1 MFATP
6 AQVLKQR
13 DGALAETPFPLL
25 LHALAVEERTCT
37 LELKVR
43 QREKRITFEDGAP
56 VACVSN
62 LLHETL
68 GKFLVEKGKLS
79 EADYQKALAESVRTD
94 VPMEGLVVQKGLIS
108 PFDLYKQMQAN
119 MAMSLLDCFRWTDAR
134 FRLIAD
140 IEPPDTSVR
149 MNTAQLILTG
159 VANVMPFDEVA
170 THFTFTDDRRFAQ
183 VPGVEGP
190 KLSSKDARLFQ
201 ALRFRPTFP
210 ELMERSGLDT
220 DSTLRRLYAFCLLGL
235 ADFVEEVDARPQPVR
250 PVPVQ
255 ASSGALGPALTPP
268 PGMGVPTVDVATA
281 IAQAEP
287 KGVPFSDEDE
297 AVKNALLSA
306 FMSHRSQDPYDLL
319 AVPEDVQPVALRKA
333 FLGLADKYS
342 PLRFQTADLRE
353 KAEALLAAYA
363 RAYGA
368 LSEVEQA
375 ALWRK
380 RRAAARE
387 KKLGPTGRPTTAEQ
401 FRIRTDLLDARTQYD
416 EAHKRLKAQN
426 YAGAFEYFEYACD
439 IDPKPIY
446 KAYRA
451 WARYLMKPESHG
463 KLVLQELAEVTKQE
477 PGCEEA
483 WFFTGEVSRGEG
495 QWTQAEDAY
504 RKAFKLNPKN
514 RQYVDLIQ
522 ETMKRVKR

>member
-1 MFATP
+1 MFSTP
-6 AQVLKQR
+6 AQVLRQR
-13 DGALAETPFPLL
+13 EGALAETPFPLL
-25 LHALAVEERTCT
+25 LHALAIEERTCT

-56 VACVSN
+56 VACSSN

-79 EADYQKALAESVRTD
+79 EADYQKSLAESVSTE
-94 VPMEGLVVQKGLIS
+94 VPIGALLVQKGLIS

-119 MAMSLLDCFRWTDAR
+119 MAMKLLDCFRWTDAR

-140 IEPPDTSVR
+140 IDPPDTSVR

-159 VANVMPFDEVA
+159 IATMMPFDEVA
-170 THFTFTDDRRFAQ
+170 THFTFTDDRHFAQ

-190 KLSSKDARLFQ
+190 RLSSKDARLFQ
-201 ALRFRPTFP
+201 ALRFRPTFS
-210 ELMERSGLDT
+210 ELQQRSGLDT

-235 ADFVEEVDARPQPVR
+235 TDFAEEVDKRPAPAPSAVAAA
-250 PVPVQ
+250 PMPMP
-255 ASSGALGPALTPP
+255 GPALTPM
-268 PGMGVPTVDVATA
+268 PGTIETVDPASLVPAAAT
-281 IAQAEP
+281 
-287 KGVPFSDEDE
+287 GVPFSDEDE

-306 FMSHRSQDPYDLL
+306 FMSHRSQDPFDLL
-319 AVPEDVQPVALRKA
+319 GVPEDVQPVALRKA
-333 FLGLADKYS
+333 FLALSDKFS
-342 PLRFQTADLRE
+342 PLRFQTADLKE
-353 KAEALLAAYA
+353 KAEALLVGYA

-368 LSEVEQA
+368 LSETEQA

-387 KKLGPTGRPTTAEQ
+387 KKVGTGRPSTAEQ
-401 FRIRTDLLDARTQYD
+401 FRIRTDLLDASTQYD
-416 EAHKRLKAQN
+416 EARKRLKAEN

-439 IDPKPIY
+439 IDPKPVY
-446 KAYRA
+446 RAYRA

-463 KLVLQELAEVTKQE
+463 KLALQELLEVAKQE

-483 WFFTGEVSRGEG
+483 WYFTGEVSRGEA
-495 QWTQAEDAY
+495 QWAQAEDAY

-522 ETMKRVKR
+522 DTMKRVKR

>member
-1 MFATP
+1 MFP
-6 AQVLKQR
+6 APAHVLRQR
-13 DGALAETPFPLL
+13 EGTLTEVPLPLL
-25 LHALAVEERTCT
+25 LHALDVEERTCT
-37 LELKVR
+37 LELRVR

-56 VACVSN
+56 VGCVSN

-79 EADYQKALAESVRTD
+79 EADYQKALSESIQTGQ
-94 VPMEGLVVQKGLIS
+94 ELGTLLVQKGLIS
-108 PFDLYKQMQAN
+108 PIDLYKQLQAN
-119 MAMSLLDCFRWTDAR
+119 LGLSLLDCFRWTDAR
-134 FRLIAD
+134 YKLIAD
-140 IEPPDTSVR
+140 VEPPSTSVR
-149 MNTAQLILTG
+149 TNTAQLILTG
-159 VANVMPFDEVA
+159 VASVMPFDAVA

-201 ALRFRPTFP
+201 ALRSRPTFP

-235 ADFVEEVDARPQPVR
+235 VDFAEEVDSRPQLAR
-250 PVPVQ
+250 AVPVQ
-255 ASSGALGPALTPP
+255 APSAALGPALTPP

-319 AVPEDVQPVALRKA
+319 AVPEDVQPLALRKA

-387 KKLGPTGRPTTAEQ
+387 KKLAPTGRPSTAEQ

-416 EAHKRLKAQN
+416 EAHKRLKAEN

-439 IDPKPIY
+439 IDPKPVY

-522 ETMKRVKR
+522 ETMKRMKR

>member
-13 DGALAETPFPLL
+13 EGMLAETPFPLL
-25 LHALAVEERTCT
+25 LHALAIEERTCT

-79 EADYQKALAESVRTD
+79 EADYQKTLSESVQTE
-94 VPMEGLVVQKGLIS
+94 VPMGALLVQRGLIS

-119 MAMSLLDCFRWTDAR
+119 LAQKVLDCFRWTDAR

-140 IEPPDTSVR
+140 IEAPDTSVR

-170 THFTFTDDRRFAQ
+170 THFTFTDERRFAQ
-183 VPGVEGP
+183 MPGVEGP

-201 ALRFRPTFP
+201 VLRFRPSFT
-210 ELMERSGLDT
+210 EMQERSGLDT
-220 DSTLRRLYAFCLLGL
+220 DAVLRRLYAFCILGL
-235 ADFVEEVDARPQPVR
+235 ADFVEEVDARPQPA
-250 PVPVQ
+250 PVAAPE
-255 ASSGALGPALTPP
+255 
-268 PGMGVPTVDVATA
+268 PGVVLEAAEMVP
-281 IAQAEP
+281 AEP
-287 KGVPFSDEDE
+287 TGVPFSDEDE
-297 AVKNALLSA
+297 AVRNALLSA
-306 FMSHRSQDPYDLL
+306 FMSHRSQDPFDLL
-319 AVPEDVQPVALRKA
+319 GVSEDVQAVALRKA

-342 PLRFQTADLRE
+342 PLRFKTPELKE

-368 LSEVEQA
+368 LTEADLA

-380 RRAAARE
+380 RRQAARE
-387 KKLGPTGRPTTAEQ
+387 KKRGTGRPSTAEQ
-401 FRIRTDLLDARTQYD
+401 FRIRTELLDAKSQFD
-416 EAHKRLKAQN
+416 EGKSRLKAEN
-426 YAGAFEYFEYACD
+426 FEGAFEYFEYACD
-439 IDPKPIY
+439 IEPKALY
-446 KAYRA
+446 RAYRA

-463 KLVLQELAEVTKQE
+463 KLALQELLDVVKQDA
-477 PGCEEA
+477 GSEEG
-483 WFFTGEVSRGEG
+483 WYFLGEVSRGEG
-495 QWTQAEDAY
+495 QWAQAEDAY

-514 RQYVDLIQ
+514 RRYVELIQ
-522 ETMKRVKR
+522 ESMKRVKR

>member
-1 MFATP
+1 MFSTP
-6 AQVLKQR
+6 AQVLRQR
-13 DGALAETPFPLL
+13 EGALAETPFPLL

-79 EADYQKALAESVRTD
+79 ETDYQKALAESVQTD
-94 VPMEGLVVQKGLIS
+94 VPMSALLVQKGLIS
-108 PFDLYKQMQAN
+108 PFDLYKQMQAEHGDEP
-119 MAMSLLDCFRWTDAR
+119 AGLLPLDGRALPAHRRHRDAGHQR
-134 FRLIAD
+134 AD
-140 IEPPDTSVR
+140 EHRAADPHGRGQRHALRRGGHRTSPSR
-149 MNTAQLILTG
+149 MTG
-159 VANVMPFDEVA
+159 
-170 THFTFTDDRRFAQ
+170 RFAQ
-183 VPGVEGP
+183 VPVVEGP

-210 ELMERSGLDT
+210 ELMARSGLDT
-220 DSTLRRLYAFCLLGL
+220 DSTLRRLYAFCVLGL
-235 ADFVEEVDARPQPVR
+235 ADFIEEVDQRPQPAAAA
-250 PVPVQ
+250 P
-255 ASSGALGPALTPP
+255 ALMLAPALTPP
-268 PGMGVPTVDVATA
+268 PGMGVATVDPAA
-281 IAQAEP
+281 LAQATGP
-287 KGVPFSDEDE
+287 TAMPFSDDDD

-306 FMSHRSQDPYDLL
+306 FMSHRSQDPFDLL
-319 AVPEDVQPVALRKA
+319 GVPEDVQPVALRKA
-333 FLGLADKYS
+333 FLALADKYS
-342 PLRFQTADLRE
+342 PLRFQTADLKE
-353 KAEALLAAYA
+353 KAEALLVGYA

-387 KKLGPTGRPTTAEQ
+387 KKVGTGRPSTAEQ

-416 EAHKRLKAQN
+416 EAMKRLKAEN
-426 YAGAFEYFEYACD
+426 YAGAFEYLEYACD

-446 KAYRA
+446 RAYRA

-463 KLVLQELAEVTKQE
+463 KLALQELQEVSRQE

-522 ETMKRVKR
+522 EAMKRVARR

>member
-1 MFATP
+1 MFSTP
-6 AQVLKQR
+6 AQVLRQR
-13 DGALAETPFPLL
+13 EGALAETPFPLL

-68 GKFLVEKGKLS
+68 GKFLVEKGKLT
-79 EADYQKALAESVRTD
+79 ETDYQKALAESVQTD
-94 VPMEGLVVQKGLIS
+94 VPMSALLVQKGLIS

-119 MAMSLLDCFRWTDAR
+119 MAMMLLDCFRWTDAKY
-134 FRLIAD
+134 RLIAD
-140 IEPPDTSVR
+140 IETPDTSVR

-183 VPGVEGP
+183 VPAVEGP

-220 DSTLRRLYAFCLLGL
+220 DSTLRRLYAFCVLGL
-235 ADFVEEVDARPQPVR
+235 ADFIEEVDQRPQPAATAA
-250 PVPVQ
+250 PAPML
-255 ASSGALGPALTPP
+255 APALTPP
-268 PGMGVPTVDVATA
+268 PGMGVATVDPVAL
-281 IAQAEP
+281 AQATGP
-287 KGVPFSDEDE
+287 TGMPFSDDDD

-306 FMSHRSQDPYDLL
+306 FMSHRSQDPFDLL
-319 AVPEDVQPVALRKA
+319 GVPEDVQPVALRKA
-333 FLGLADKYS
+333 FLALADKFS
-342 PLRFQTADLRE
+342 PLRFQTADLKE
-353 KAEALLAAYA
+353 KAEALLVGYA

-387 KKLGPTGRPTTAEQ
+387 KKVGTGRPSTAEQ

-416 EAHKRLKAQN
+416 EAMKRLKAEN

-446 KAYRA
+446 RAYRA

-463 KLVLQELAEVTKQE
+463 KLALQELQDVTRQE

-522 ETMKRVKR
+522 DTMKRVARR